1 MKDKKQ
7 RRCLKFTV
15 YVFVPNETDNYNDLR
30 YYASRT
36 PGRLKIFD
44 SDNENKQIGKDIAF
58 DNFGQ
63 MFNVIERA
71 RRKLVYKRVKR
82 K

>member
-1 MKDKKQ
+1 MTEHETKERK
-7 RRCLKFTV
+7 CLKFTG
-15 YVFVPNETDNYNDLR
+15 YIFLPSEDDDANDIR

-36 PGRLKIFD
+36 PGRITMFD
-44 SDNENKQIGKDIAF
+44 EHGKRAEKAIAF
-58 DNFGQ
+58 ENLGKMVDI
-63 MFNVIERA
+63 IETK